1 MILQRMG
8 GKVGDAPE
16 GPELLRRKEELKGII
31 LYGWNDKDFHFFL
44 LHFKVKKIFLA
55 MSILYFYNQKNNSK
69 EFLKIILL
77 HLA

>member
-31 LYGWNDKDFHFFL
+31 LFGWNEKDFHFFF

-55 MSILYFYNQKNNSK
+55 MSILYFCNQKNNSK
-69 EFLKIILL
+69 EIF
-77 HLA
+77 